1 MRSWIDDVKRQK
13 IDSVL
18 SEVGMKRMRMNSI
31 SPCPSCGREHRNK
44 TDKRGPIGVNQEATG
59 WACFRCGASG
69 DVIDLV
75 SFSLCNNKFRDL
87 SKEDKDTVKSFFV
100 KNDMTNRNKLKVK
113 PISDVISP
121 DKPKKND
128 NVVDN
133 SPFSFSIDKL
143 KSAHDLLM
151 QRNGSV
157 YKYLTQERKFDDDT
171 LKHFMLGHL
180 VVGNQD
186 WLCIPLRDI
195 NGKIINC
202 KYRSVPKNPNEKKQ
216 YRICKGKEVP
226 LFGWNDLS
234 ANHNGYVVCV
244 EGEMD
249 AMTLYQYGL
258 KDKVVATTTGAGTN
272 WPDEWLDAIEPYSS
286 FYIWYDD
293 DKAGKEG
300 AKKLVDKL
308 GEYRCMEIKAPHN
321 DANTCLQNGMS
332 NTDVSDLII
341 NASSY
346 MKEELR
352 KADFYRQ
359 EIENL
364 ILNPNK
370 LVGLPTGSQKLDKCV
385 GGIREG
391 LWIITGDTGH
401 GKTTW
406 ATWLLREQAINGT
419 SVMVTSFEQRPIGT
433 VQKLLRM
440 QIGDDFMKVTDVV
453 RSQALNDLS
462 NLPLYIMD
470 HYGELDYDNLVNVIR
485 FSKRRHGVKIIL
497 IDHLGFIAK
506 RQKGEDE
513 RQAIERVVR
522 DLATIAINDKITI
535 MLVCHPNN
543 VSVSQQRRVR
553 ITDLK
558 GASAIRQDAHVG
570 VVVERQDPKGP
581 KGFPCS
587 TIHFDKIRS
596 EFGRN
601 GSRVTMA
608 FDPLSCIYADDWNST
623 PSGKKGKK
631 LVKPAKQKGTP

>member
-18 SEVGMKRMRMNSI
+18 SEVGMKRMRMNSL
-31 SPCPSCGREHRNK
+31 SPCPSCNREHRNK
-44 TDKRGPIGVNQEATG
+44 TDKRGPIGVNPESTG

-69 DVIDLV
+69 DIIDLV
-75 SFSLCNNKFRDL
+75 SFNLHSSKFRDL
-87 SKEDKDTVKSFFV
+87 SKEDKDSVKSFFV
-100 KNDMTNRNKLKVK
+100 KSDLTVQKRITVK
-113 PISDVISP
+113 PVKDIISP
-121 DKPKKND
+121 NSKSTAT
-128 NVVDN
+128 NVIDN
-133 SPFSFSIDKL
+133 SPFSFSIQKL
-143 KSAHDLLM
+143 KDAHDLLM
-151 QRNGSV
+151 QRNGHV
-157 YKYLTQERKFDDDT
+157 YKYLTSDRLFIDDT
-171 LKHFMLGHL
+171 IKHFMLGHL
-180 VVGNQD
+180 VVGKND

-195 NGKIINC
+195 HGKIINC
-202 KYRSVPKNPNEKKQ
+202 KYRLIPTDPSQKKQ
-216 YRICKGKEVP
+216 YRICKGKPVP

-234 ANHNGYVVCV
+234 SNHNDYVICV
-244 EGEMD
+244 EGEID
-249 AMTLYQYGL
+249 AMTLHQYGL

-293 DKAGKEG
+293 DKAGKDG
-300 AKKLVDKL
+300 AKKLVEKI

-321 DANTCLQNGMS
+321 DANTCLQKGMDKA
-332 NTDVSDLII
+332 DVSDLII

-364 ILNPNK
+364 IMNPNK
-370 LVGLPTGSQKLDKCV
+370 LVGFPTGSQKLDKCL

-406 ATWLLREQAINGT
+406 ATWLLREQAKNGVA
-419 SVMVTSFEQRPIGT
+419 VMVTSFEQRPIGT

-440 QIGDDFMKVTDVV
+440 QIGDDFMKVSNQD
-453 RSQALNDLS
+453 RSVALNQLS
-462 NLPLYIMD
+462 SLPLFIMD
-470 HYGELDYDNLVNVIR
+470 HYGELDYENLVNIIR
-485 FSKRRHGVKIIL
+485 FSKRRYGVKVIL

-506 RQKGEDE
+506 RAKGEDE

-535 MLVCHPNN
+535 MVVCHPNN
-543 VSVSQQRRVR
+543 VSVSQQRRVK

-570 VVVERQDPKGP
+570 VVVERQDPKGA

-596 EFGRN
+596 EFGKN
-601 GSRVTMA
+601 GSRVTLA
-608 FDPLSCIYADDWNST
+608 FDPLSCVYADDWNST

-631 LVKPAKQKGTP
+631 LVSPAKQKGSP